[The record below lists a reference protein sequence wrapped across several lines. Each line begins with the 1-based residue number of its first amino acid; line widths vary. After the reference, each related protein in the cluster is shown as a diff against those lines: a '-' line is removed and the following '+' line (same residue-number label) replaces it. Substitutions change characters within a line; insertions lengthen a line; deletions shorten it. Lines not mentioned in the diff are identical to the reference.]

1 MTYAIKL
8 HPKVHKFLEK
18 LDNKIS
24 LLIKKRLKLLM
35 DDNPFR
41 FLEHYESEDCY
52 KFRAGEYR
60 ALVDV
65 DQNKK
70 IIFIRV
76 LDHRSQIYKRK

>member
-1 MTYAIKL
+1 MIYTVKL

-18 LDNKIS
+18 LDNHIS
-24 LLIKKRLKLLM
+24 VLIKKRLRLLK

-41 FLEHYESEDCY
+41 FLEHYEGENCY
-52 KFRAGEYR
+52 KFMAGEYR

-65 DQNKK
+65 DQDKK
-70 IIFIRV
+70 IVFIQV